1 MELLL
6 FSLPLAAPRGNWRSG
21 PIKASAP
28 TEIPSALRI
37 LWGPTCVSARARVTT
52 AQLLVALPSYGCGVL
67 PAGKRNARK
76 EEPVEHW

>member
-1 MELLL
+1 MR
-6 FSLPLAAPRGNWRSG
+6 FPARDPTDIQSPPGQRGN
-21 PIKASAP
+21 
-28 TEIPSALRI
+28 
-37 LWGPTCVSARARVTT
+37 RADEGIRPYECPGQRVAT